1 MPGDDL
7 IPNLNKS
14 AILVYSGSMEE
25 NNSLKEKMTS
35 APRSPGAYIM
45 KDAQGKVI
53 YVGKANDLKSR
64 IGSYFT
70 GKDTRPM
77 APFLM
82 ARVSDIEFITTSTE
96 KEALILEN
104 NLIKRHRPRYNVILR
119 DDKTYYHLSL
129 DPTEKF
135 PRLQLV
141 RKRLNNAALYF
152 GPYPSGLAAKETLR
166 FVQQIFPLRTC
177 RNRDFKLRPR
187 PCLEYQIG
195 KCPAPCKGLIDE
207 EAYRKLAQSAV
218 SFLQGRRRE
227 LISGIKTQMEEAA
240 EKLNFEEAARLRDRV
255 AALEHALEKQNVD
268 WGGTKDQD
276 VLGVYAHDDNY
287 QLCVLFVRGG
297 KLLGSKSFAPVK
309 MKMDQAELI
318 SSCLTQYY
326 DGGANIPDEI
336 IIPCHLPDEE
346 VIAEWLTDK
355 KDHGYESQGKQWDII
370 PSAERDCS
378 TNKFQR
384 ASFLKLESHK
394 KKVVLTIPSRGTKNA
409 LLDMAVANAQ
419 GVWESGKKKEEQK
432 TAGMKIIQEKLS
444 LTKLPQRIECY
455 DISNVSGKH
464 AVGSMVVFQDGEPD
478 KSSYRRFRIKTISE
492 PDDYAMM
499 YEVLARRFARGENL
513 PDLVVVDGGK
523 GQLNVAL
530 SVLKDLKIKVDVI
543 GLAKEERAVF
553 SGKGIIKKKAA
564 KSEDRVYLPKR
575 KDAIFLSAWPQALR
589 ILQQVRDEAHRFA
602 LSYHHQMKLKN
613 DLSSILDDIPDVGE
627 GRRKTLLKHFGSSK
641 QVKGATLEE
650 LQKVPGIGSELAEKI
665 YSHLRNEK

>member
-1 MPGDDL
+1 
-7 IPNLNKS
+7 
-14 AILVYSGSMEE
+14 MEE

-35 APRSPGAYIM
+35 APRSPGVYIM
-45 KDAQGKVI
+45 KDAQGKII

-64 IGSYFT
+64 ISSYFT

-104 NLIKRHRPRYNVILR
+104 NLIKRHRPRYNVNLR

-141 RKRLNNAALYF
+141 RKRANDSALYF

-166 FVQQIFPLRTC
+166 FVQQIFPLRSC

-187 PCLEYQIG
+187 PCLEHQIG
-195 KCPAPCKGLIDE
+195 HCLAPCKGLIDE
-207 EAYRKLAQSAV
+207 EAYRKLVQSAV

-287 QLCVLFVRGG
+287 QLCILFVRGG

-309 MKMDQAELI
+309 MKMDQTEII

-346 VIAEWLTDK
+346 VIVEWLTDK

-419 GVWESGKKKEEQK
+419 SLWESGKKKEEQR
-432 TAGMKIIQEKLS
+432 TAGMKILQEKLS

-478 KSSYRRFRIKTISE
+478 KSSYRRYRIKTISE

-530 SVLKDLKIKVDVI
+530 SVLKDLKIKIDVI
-543 GLAKEERAVF
+543 GLAKEERA
-553 SGKGIIKKKAA
+553 
-564 KSEDRVYLPKR
+564 D
-575 KDAIFLSAWPQALR
+575 IFR
-589 ILQQVRDEAHRFA
+589 
-602 LSYHHQMKLKN
+602 
-613 DLSSILDDIPDVGE
+613 
-627 GRRKTLLKHFGSSK
+627 
-641 QVKGATLEE
+641 
-650 LQKVPGIGSELAEKI
+650 
-665 YSHLRNEK
+665 